1 MKELTK
7 VYEMEEEKI
16 KERVIL
22 LKKAFDVV
30 VYIEGQ
36 VSMLQIGKELGDE
49 YCSRFNERGYDSNY
63 NRCDENEVVNRVAR
77 KIDDQQ
83 LLKIFEKYKGKLKT
97 YYDFKGKYYT
107 YIGSKQEFRIRSEW
121 PSLEV
126 EMEKLFTK
134 YGKDVSSLLEA
145 CFKVIV
151 EMDKKWDNYLYIQNI
166 AKDLGCNKG
175 WRKALTDLEIIGVI
189 SRHKGD
195 IGIPEELL
203 PFVNEILEKWKKRPL
218 PISEKPIK
226 ISKHKVLENLVAC
239 FPSEVFQEPMRLF
252 KNPFKLNSGDEID
265 LVLID
270 ASGKHVLVEVK
281 PEYEEKAVSQ
291 LLRYK
296 DEYSSQVGIDKKDI
310 RLSIVCSKEVEEKF
324 LKALRENGIEVY
336 YLRVI
341 GKKIY

>member
-1 MKELTK
+1 
-7 VYEMEEEKI
+7 MEEEKI

-22 LKKAFDVV
+22 LKRAFDAVA
-30 VYIEGQ
+30 YTKGQ
-36 VSMLQIGKELGDE
+36 VSLLQVGKELGDE
-49 YCSRFNERGYDSNY
+49 YCSRFGESGYDSNY

-77 KIDDQQ
+77 KMDDQE
-83 LLKIFEKYKGKLKT
+83 LLKIFEKYKDKLKP

-107 YIGSKQEFRIRSEW
+107 YIGNKQEFRIGSEW
-121 PSLEV
+121 SSL

-151 EMDKKWDNYLYIQNI
+151 EMNKEWDNYLYIQNI
-166 AKDLGCNKG
+166 AKDLGCGKG

-195 IGIPEELL
+195 VSIPEELL
-203 PFVNEILEKWKKRPL
+203 PFVKGILEKWQKRPL
-218 PISEKPIK
+218 PASEKPIK
-226 ISKHKVLENLVAC
+226 ISKHKVLEDLVAC
-239 FPSEVFQEPMRLF
+239 FPSEVFHEPMRLF

-310 RLSIVCSKEVEEKF
+310 RLSIICSKEIEEKF
-324 LKALRENGIEVY
+324 LKALKENGIEVY
-336 YLRVI
+336 YLRVM
-341 GKKIY
+341 GEKIS